1 MRKLALDIG
10 AASCGFAITDEQE
23 IISSSLI
30 NLKFPENDFERIY
43 DQIKIYLSEYK
54 IDGLVIGYP
63 LKIDGSKSST
73 TLMVEEVTER
83 IKEIF
88 NLPILFVNEQY
99 STKKAHEVMI
109 SAGLSRQKRKDKKDK
124 IAAQVILQDYLEYYK
139 NRWDK

>member
-43 DQIKIYLSEYK
+43 EQIKIYLSEYK

-109 SAGLSRQKRKDKKDK
+109 SAGLSRRKRKDKKDK

>member
-43 DQIKIYLSEYK
+43 EQIKIYLSEYK

-99 STKKAHEVMI
+99 STKKAHW
-109 SAGLSRQKRKDKKDK
+109 SND
-124 IAAQVILQDYLEYYK
+124 
-139 NRWDK
+139 

>member
-43 DQIKIYLSEYK
+43 EQIKIYLSEYK

-109 SAGLSRQKRKDKKDK
+109 SAGLSRKKRKDKKDK

>member
-109 SAGLSRQKRKDKKDK
+109 SAGLSRKKRKDKKDK

>member
-43 DQIKIYLSEYK
+43 EQIKIYLSEYK

-109 SAGLSRQKRKDKKDK
+109 SAGLSRQKTQDKKDK

>member
-43 DQIKIYLSEYK
+43 EQIKIYLSEYK

-109 SAGLSRQKRKDKKDK
+109 SAGLSIRKRKDKKDK

>member
-1 MRKLALDIG
+1 
-10 AASCGFAITDEQE
+10 
-23 IISSSLI
+23 
-30 NLKFPENDFERIY
+30 
-43 DQIKIYLSEYK
+43 
-54 IDGLVIGYP
+54 
-63 LKIDGSKSST
+63 
-73 TLMVEEVTER
+73 MVEEVTER

>member
-43 DQIKIYLSEYK
+43 EQIKIYLSEYK

-99 STKKAHEVMI
+99 STKKAHELMI

>member
-43 DQIKIYLSEYK
+43 EQIKIYLSEYK

-99 STKKAHEVMI
+99 STKKANEVMI
-109 SAGLSRQKRKDKKDK
+109 SAGLSKRKTQGQKRQNSSTSYF
-124 IAAQVILQDYLEYYK
+124 ARLFRIL
-139 NRWDK
+139 

>member
-43 DQIKIYLSEYK
+43 EQIKIYLSEYK

-109 SAGLSRQKRKDKKDK
+109 SAGLSKRKRKDKKDK

>member
-43 DQIKIYLSEYK
+43 EQIKIYLSEYK

-109 SAGLSRQKRKDKKDK
+109 SAGLSKAKNARTKKTK
-124 IAAQVILQDYLEYYK
+124 
-139 NRWDK
+139 

>member
-43 DQIKIYLSEYK
+43 EQIKIYLSEYK

-109 SAGLSRQKRKDKKDK
+109 SAGLSNKKRKDKKDK

>member
-43 DQIKIYLSEYK
+43 EQIKIYLSEYK

>member
-43 DQIKIYLSEYK
+43 EQIKIYLSEYK

-99 STKKAHEVMI
+99 STKKAREVMI
-109 SAGLSRQKRKDKKDK
+109 SAGLSRKKRKDKKDK